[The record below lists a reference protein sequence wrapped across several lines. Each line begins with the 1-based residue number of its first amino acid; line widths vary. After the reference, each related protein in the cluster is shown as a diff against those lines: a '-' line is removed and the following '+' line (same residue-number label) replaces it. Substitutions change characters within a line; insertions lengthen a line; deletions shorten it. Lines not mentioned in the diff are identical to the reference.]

1 MAGRIVNMRLV
12 VVTMIAMA
20 SSVLIDT
27 EVEGEIL
34 KSEQVD
40 APVAAALVK
49 GEDADYG
56 ECDKVIFVSL
66 IPCIIR

>member
-34 KSEQVD
+34 KSEQDD

-56 ECDKVIFVSL
+56 ECDKVIFASL
-66 IPCIIR
+66 MLCVNR